1 MIGADA
7 IAEIVLRVAKRV
19 VTADDRRR
27 DEVFRALELAARQ
40 SYLDTTS
47 VTLFDRAR
55 EMLQFIDDEEGS
67 LKERR
72 RAVRKARGLPEDED
86 DRPRSFEDER

>member
-7 IAEIVLRVAKRV
+7 IAEVVLKIAKRIA
-19 VTADDRRR
+19 TADDRRR
-27 DEVFRALELAARQ
+27 DEVRWAVERAIEVYPLGDMQKIQDLAVEL
-40 SYLDTTS
+40 LGF
-47 VTLFDRAR
+47 V
-55 EMLQFIDDEEGS
+55 DDQEQS

>member
-7 IAEIVLRVAKRV
+7 IAEIALKIAKRIA
-19 VTADDRRR
+19 TADDRRR
-27 DEVFRALELAARQ
+27 DEVRWAVERAIEVYPLGDLQKIQDLAVEL
-40 SYLDTTS
+40 LGF
-47 VTLFDRAR
+47 V
-55 EMLQFIDDEEGS
+55 DDQEES

-86 DRPRSFEDER
+86 DRPRSFEAGG